1 MSEAKQM
8 ITEDQLKKIQ
18 DFQKDLNKLLNE
30 VGFLEA
36 QKTSVLG
43 KFHEVNKET
52 EDFKK
57 ELEKEYGS
65 ININLEDGSFTPI
78 EKEEEDNCP
87 SNCGTIT
94 DDEIL
99 TDCYSL
105 SIQNECS
112 NNIETYCFDYD
123 VWMDNYVGGNFC
135 VYNVDSW

>member
-57 ELEKEYGS
+57 ELEEEYGS
-65 ININLEDGSFTPI
+65 ININLEDGSYTPI
-78 EKEEEDNCP
+78 EKEEE
-87 SNCGTIT
+87 
-94 DDEIL
+94 EVK
-99 TDCYSL
+99 
-105 SIQNECS
+105 E
-112 NNIETYCFDYD
+112 
-123 VWMDNYVGGNFC
+123 
-135 VYNVDSW
+135 

>member
-18 DFQKDLNKLLNE
+18 DFQKELNKLLNE

-36 QKTSVLG
+36 QKTAILG

-78 EKEEEDNCP
+78 EKEEEDKK
-87 SNCGTIT
+87 
-94 DDEIL
+94 
-99 TDCYSL
+99 
-105 SIQNECS
+105 
-112 NNIETYCFDYD
+112 
-123 VWMDNYVGGNFC
+123 
-135 VYNVDSW
+135 